1 MRPLIFLG
9 PTGHGILPRQM
20 DAFERRPPASRG
32 DLLSLRD
39 RDPGTA
45 VLVDGMFQQDLSVS
59 HREIAIVLDAGWR
72 VFGLGSMGAIRAAE
86 LSELGM
92 MGHGKIFRMYRD
104 DPDFRDDEVALLHA
118 PAPLYHPLSEPLVHL
133 CAALQDLVHI
143 GVISDSMHEA
153 IVCALRDS
161 WFGDRTIARF
171 YDLIE
176 QASDADT
183 LERARQR
190 VGRLENHQ
198 LKREDLL
205 SFLKDWP
212 CS

>member
-1 MRPLIFLG
+1 
-9 PTGHGILPRQM
+9 M
-20 DAFERRPPASRG
+20 DVFERRPPASRG
-32 DLLSLRD
+32 DLLTLRD

-59 HREIAIVLDAGWR
+59 HREIALVLDAGWR

-92 MGHGKIFRMYRD
+92 MGHGKIFGMYRD

-118 PAPLYHPLSEPLVHL
+118 PAPLYHPLSEPLVHFR
-133 CAALQDLVHI
+133 AALQDLARF
-143 GVISDSMHEA
+143 GVISDTIQDE
-153 IVCALRDS
+153 ILRALRDS

-176 QASDADT
+176 KASDADT
-183 LERARQR
+183 LQRARQT
-190 VGRLENHQ
+190 VGNLENHQ

-212 CS
+212 CN